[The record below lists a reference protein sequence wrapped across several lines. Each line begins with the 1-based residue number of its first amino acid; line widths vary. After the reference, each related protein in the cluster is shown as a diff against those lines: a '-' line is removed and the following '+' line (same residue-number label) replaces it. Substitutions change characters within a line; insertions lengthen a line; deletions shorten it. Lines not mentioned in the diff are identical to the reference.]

1 VLPGIIGSIE
11 AMEAIKLMLDL
22 GEPLIGRLLIYDALE
37 QDFSSVRID
46 RDPTCPAC
54 ADPDRPPRIVEYDQ
68 TCRPGGNVER
78 ATAS

>member
-1 VLPGIIGSIE
+1 MLPGIIGSIE

-22 GEPLIGRLLIYDALE
+22 GEPLRGRLLIYDALE

-46 RDPTCPAC
+46 RDPNCPAC
-54 ADPDRPPRIVEYDQ
+54 ADPDRPPRIVEYDLI
-68 TCRPGGNVER
+68 CCLGGNVER